1 MVNARKSGKCISL
14 AGGIG
19 LALQESSDEL
29 RGVGDEGRRMRED
42 GRDGEDGILA
52 NVCVAMLETES
63 RGGEQGLDEL
73 RFPQLAQEAE
83 GIASDV
89 LVRVLQVMQNAIAI
103 RKQSQSTKNPPE
115 SQQVQTT
122 YHTRIISCLSLP
134 WASSLGQIS

>member
-1 MVNARKSGKCISL
+1 MINAGKGGKCVSL

-29 RGVGDEGRRMRED
+29 RSIGDEGRRMRED

-52 NVCVAMLETES
+52 NVCVAVLEAES
-63 RGGEQGLDEL
+63 RGGEQRLDEL
-73 RFPQLAQEAE
+73 GFPQLAQEAE
-83 GIASDV
+83 SIASDV
-89 LVRVLQVMQNAIAI
+89 FVRVLQVMQNAITI
-103 RKQSQSTKNPPE
+103 QKQSQSTKNPPE
-115 SQQVQTT
+115 SQRVQTT